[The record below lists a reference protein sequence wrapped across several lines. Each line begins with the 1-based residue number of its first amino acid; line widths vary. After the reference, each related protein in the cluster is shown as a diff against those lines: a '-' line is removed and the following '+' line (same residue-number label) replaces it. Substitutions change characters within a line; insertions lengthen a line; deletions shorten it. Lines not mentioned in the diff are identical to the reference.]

1 MSEPLFSL
9 GKSLN
14 ASTISILRQIGRS
27 LCARFP
33 ATSASPNDA
42 GIISFKTRHTLGYIP
57 KAEDHFAAPLP
68 REASKPRNSNYRPAK
83 VQTLVQPTS
92 CVMIPNRRNAWLPH
106 AEGAAP
112 LDIGSSIVSESRY
125 CQAMVLERTH
135 LKHVTDLAVHA
146 VIDVTG
152 LSATSPYHAVGKE
165 HVPTKSGNPYES
177 ANKRPYLGLARQNQ
191 EVLPDQNDSVI
202 GRKSINH
209 KQCTP
214 FHESPYTSLMPRSFW
229 QTNVMGCRKL

>member
-68 REASKPRNSNYRPAK
+68 L
-83 VQTLVQPTS
+83 Q
-92 CVMIPNRRNAWLPH
+92 
-106 AEGAAP
+106 
-112 LDIGSSIVSESRY
+112 SSIRGSLETSQLELQTCEGSDFSPAYIHCFGESLLSSDGV
-125 CQAMVLERTH
+125 CG
-135 LKHVTDLAVHA
+135 DLAVHA

-152 LSATSPYHAVGKE
+152 LSATSPYHAVVSVSSYQGKE

-229 QTNVMGCRKL
+229 QTNVMGCTYIAAYPEMTIVGLGRKL